1 MFMER
6 TNHTFYELIKIYYKT
21 INKIVDK

>member
-1 MFMER
+1 MER